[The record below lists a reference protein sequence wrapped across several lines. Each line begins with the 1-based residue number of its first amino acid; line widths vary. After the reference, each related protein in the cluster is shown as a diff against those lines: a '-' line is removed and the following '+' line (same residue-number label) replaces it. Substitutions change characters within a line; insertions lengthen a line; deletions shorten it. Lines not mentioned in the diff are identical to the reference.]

1 MLFSISLYCIR
12 ILFTVAEWTPGAHEV
27 LREGFLNEGKH
38 TSYPAFPTH
47 PPRKGAG
54 IHSFPPSLE
63 PTLRPFANACSSL
76 GKGGAVLPPS
86 VASADPAGG
95 RLGGRAGDRGRPCG
109 HHLALHSRLGG
120 ARANAIRCD
129 QRIGSHCLL
138 LSASMPDGAPAFSPK
153 SFGFRVSG
161 VGWPHLSS
169 LPTVISNIKWEL

>member
-76 GKGGAVLPPS
+76 GKGGAVLPRS

-120 ARANAIRCD
+120 DASKRD
-129 QRIGSHCLL
+129 QMRSE
-138 LSASMPDGAPAFSPK
+138 D
-153 SFGFRVSG
+153 RVA
-161 VGWPHLSS
+161 
-169 LPTVISNIKWEL
+169 LPVALCFHA